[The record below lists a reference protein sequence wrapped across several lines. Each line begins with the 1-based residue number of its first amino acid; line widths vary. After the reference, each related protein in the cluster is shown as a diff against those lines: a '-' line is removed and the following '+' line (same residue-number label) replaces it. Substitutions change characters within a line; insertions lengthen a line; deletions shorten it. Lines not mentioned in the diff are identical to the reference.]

1 MNIPAMRRVATLAVA
16 ATLLGG
22 CATMTDWFSGSD
34 NAPKPTPLQAIQNSV
49 TPKVR
54 WDASLGAS
62 ADYAFSPALMGDIVW
77 AAGRDGQL
85 VAVDVNTGRQVSR
98 LDTRLP
104 LSSGVGAKNG
114 VLYVATSEGEL
125 VALNED
131 GKPRWRIRL
140 TSQALE
146 SPQSDGQRVLVR
158 THDGRLSAFDVDSG
172 KSLWTFQRPQPT
184 LTVRNYGSTTLVGNE
199 AALVGLPGGKLA
211 AVGSATGDLLW
222 EAPVSRRLRLAIRI
236 SLSAFPRSA
245 KAVSISLKAASASLR
260 SLLRPS
266 LTLPTSIG
274 VLAKSAWRASTSVYI
289 VSMMAAYLF

>member
-34 NAPKPTPLQAIQNSV
+34 NAPKPTPLQAIQSSV

-158 THDGRLSAFDVDSG
+158 THDGRLSAFDVDS
-172 KSLWTFQRPQPT
+172 
-184 LTVRNYGSTTLVGNE
+184 
-199 AALVGLPGGKLA
+199 
-211 AVGSATGDLLW
+211 
-222 EAPVSRRLRLAIRI
+222 
-236 SLSAFPRSA
+236 
-245 KAVSISLKAASASLR
+245 
-260 SLLRPS
+260 
-266 LTLPTSIG
+266 
-274 VLAKSAWRASTSVYI
+274 
-289 VSMMAAYLF
+289 